1 MPELMFVG
9 QPIHNESA
17 VILKNRTEERSG
29 PTTYQ
34 GYQKID
40 SRSHCYQE
48 RQD

>member
-17 VILKNRTEERSG
+17 FILKNRTEERSG